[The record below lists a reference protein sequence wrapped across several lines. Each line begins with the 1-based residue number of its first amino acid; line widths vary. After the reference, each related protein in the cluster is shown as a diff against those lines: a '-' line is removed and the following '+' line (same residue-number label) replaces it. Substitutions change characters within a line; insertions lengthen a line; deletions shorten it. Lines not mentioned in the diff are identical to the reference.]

1 MYRKLTFVLIFL
13 IIAVCAV
20 SAVSAADVNV
30 TASDI
35 SEADN
40 ILESPIEEDICS
52 EGQIDAKITPINT
65 EIEYKSGSFSFK
77 ITDMN
82 DTPIANSEM
91 NLRIEG
97 NSFVYNQNNGRTDEN
112 GIATFNYDDLYV
124 QNNKGNNSFVLER
137 MDAGEYTSMLST
149 GNKLIKLPSN
159 RYTLIVKQAEINM
172 SAPDVISYRTLS
184 SVDVTLTNA
193 KTGLPVKDEEIRFYF
208 KEFDINGTMY
218 TNSNGLAS
226 LTMND
231 LKVGKYSVYLSV
243 GGDNIKEVNVLTT
256 YTVKK
261 LTIKPT
267 KLTTTYN
274 SGSTF
279 KISVVDNDN
288 KGVSGVKLKLNI
300 YTGKKYKTAYVT
312 TNSKGIASYKPT
324 NLAKGTHKVV
334 ISSANSDFEA
344 KSVSSSI
351 KINPKTLKLY
361 SAKYKYSEASIL
373 MIGVGLNSKKPID
386 NIKVKVQIY
395 TKSKCKTFNLVSG
408 YDKKSKSHGMIYIIT
423 NKFTAGTHK
432 VKLTVTSPNYKG
444 SATTKLVISKAAA
457 KTKPKFTAVLTKGK
471 EKYV

>member
-1 MYRKLTFVLIFL
+1 MYRKLTLALIFL
-13 IIAVCAV
+13 IITVCAV
-20 SAVSAADVNV
+20 SAVSASENV
-30 TASDI
+30 TDIDIVQDSDI
-35 SEADN
+35 
-40 ILESPIEEDICS
+40 LTTPVEEDILS
-52 EGQIDAKITPINT
+52 EGQIDAKFTPINT
-65 EIEYKSGSFSFK
+65 EIEYKGGSFSFK

-82 DTPIANSEM
+82 DTPIANSDM
-91 NLRIEG
+91 DLKIEG
-97 NSFVYNQNNGRTDEN
+97 NSTAYYRNNAMTDEN

-124 QNNKGNNSFVLER
+124 INNVNNLSVLER
-137 MDAGEYTSMLST
+137 MDAGEYASIVST

-159 RYTLIVKQAEINM
+159 SYTLIVKQAEINM
-172 SAPDVISYRTLS
+172 TAPDVISYKTLS

-218 TNSNGLAS
+218 TNSNGIS
-226 LTMND
+226 SFIMND
-231 LKVGKYSVYLSV
+231 LKVGKYNIYFSV
-243 GGDNIKEVNVLTT
+243 GGDNIKEVSTLAT

-334 ISSANSDFEA
+334 ISSANSNFEA

-373 MIGVGLNSKKPID
+373 MIGVGANSKKPID

>member
-1 MYRKLTFVLIFL
+1 
-13 IIAVCAV
+13 
-20 SAVSAADVNV
+20 
-30 TASDI
+30 
-35 SEADN
+35 
-40 ILESPIEEDICS
+40 
-52 EGQIDAKITPINT
+52 
-65 EIEYKSGSFSFK
+65 
-77 ITDMN
+77 
-82 DTPIANSEM
+82 
-91 NLRIEG
+91 
-97 NSFVYNQNNGRTDEN
+97 
-112 GIATFNYDDLYV
+112 
-124 QNNKGNNSFVLER
+124 
-137 MDAGEYTSMLST
+137 
-149 GNKLIKLPSN
+149 
-159 RYTLIVKQAEINM
+159 
-172 SAPDVISYRTLS
+172 
-184 SVDVTLTNA
+184 
-193 KTGLPVKDEEIRFYF
+193 
-208 KEFDINGTMY
+208 
-218 TNSNGLAS
+218 
-226 LTMND
+226 
-231 LKVGKYSVYLSV
+231 LKAGKYNVYLSI
-243 GGDNIKEVNVLTT
+243 GGDNIKEVNTLVT

-300 YTGKKYKTAYVT
+300 YTGTKYKTAYVT

-334 ISSANSDFEA
+334 ISSADSNYEA

-361 SAKYKYSEASIL
+361 SAKFKYSEASML

-444 SATTKLVISKAAA
+444 SATTKLMISKAAA

>member
-1 MYRKLTFVLIFL
+1 MYRKLTFALIFL
-13 IIAVCAV
+13 IITVCAV
-20 SAVSAADVNV
+20 SSVSAAENV
-30 TASDI
+30 TDIDIVQDSDI
-35 SEADN
+35 
-40 ILESPIEEDICS
+40 LTTPVEEDICS

-65 EIEYKSGSFSFK
+65 EIEYKGGSFSFK

-82 DTPIANSEM
+82 DTPIANSDM
-91 NLRIEG
+91 DLKIKG
-97 NSFVYNQNNGRTDEN
+97 NSFLYNENNGMTDEN
-112 GIATFNYDDLYV
+112 GIVTFNYDDLYV
-124 QNNKGNNSFVLER
+124 RNDKGNNTFIAER
-137 MDAGEYTSMLST
+137 MGAGEYTSSLST
-149 GNKLIKLPSN
+149 GNTLIKLPSN
-159 RYTLIVKQAEINM
+159 SYTLTVKQAVVNM
-172 SAPDVISYRTLS
+172 TAPDVISYKTLS
-184 SVDVTLTNA
+184 SVDVTLINA
-193 KTGLPVKDEEIRFYF
+193 KTGLPVKDEKIRFYF
-208 KEFDINGTMY
+208 KEFDINSTMY
-218 TNSNGLAS
+218 TDNNGIAS

-361 SAKYKYSEASIL
+361 SAKYKYSEASML

-423 NKFTAGTHK
+423 NKFTADTHK
-432 VKLTVTSPNYKG
+432 VKLTVTSQNYKG

>member
-1 MYRKLTFVLIFL
+1 MYRKLTLALIFL

-20 SAVSAADVNV
+20 SSVSASENV
-30 TASDI
+30 TDIDIVQDSDI
-35 SEADN
+35 
-40 ILESPIEEDICS
+40 LTTPVEEDILS

-65 EIEYKSGSFSFK
+65 EIEYKGGSFSFK

-82 DTPIANSEM
+82 DTPIANSDM
-91 NLRIEG
+91 DLKIEG
-97 NSFVYNQNNGRTDEN
+97 DLNSYRVNNGMTNEN
-112 GIATFNYDDLYV
+112 GIVTFNYDDL
-124 QNNKGNNSFVLER
+124 QVLKYKDTSLIPEKLNV
-137 MDAGEYTSMLST
+137 GEYATSLST
-149 GNKLIKLPSN
+149 NNKLIKLPSN
-159 RYTLIVKQAEINM
+159 SYTLIVKQAEINM
-172 SAPDVISYRTLS
+172 TAPDVISYKTLS

-218 TNSNGLAS
+218 TNSNGIS
-226 LTMND
+226 SFIMND
-231 LKVGKYSVYLSV
+231 LKVGKYNIYFSV
-243 GGDNIKEVNVLTT
+243 GGDNIKEVNTLAT

-361 SAKYKYSEASIL
+361 SAKYKYSEASML
-373 MIGVGLNSKKPID
+373 MIGVGANSKKPID
-386 NIKVKVQIY
+386 NVKVKVQIY

>member
-1 MYRKLTFVLIFL
+1 MYRKLTFALIFL
-13 IIAVCAV
+13 IITVCAV
-20 SAVSAADVNV
+20 SSVSAAENV
-30 TASDI
+30 TDIDIVQDSDI
-35 SEADN
+35 
-40 ILESPIEEDICS
+40 LTTPVEEDICS

-65 EIEYKSGSFSFK
+65 EIEYKGGSFSFK

-82 DTPIANSEM
+82 DTPIANSDM
-91 NLRIEG
+91 DLKIEG
-97 NSFVYNQNNGRTDEN
+97 DLNSYQVNNGMTNEN
-112 GIATFNYDDLYV
+112 GIVTFNYDDL
-124 QNNKGNNSFVLER
+124 QVLKYKDTSLIPEKLNV
-137 MDAGEYTSMLST
+137 GEYATSLST
-149 GNKLIKLPSN
+149 NNKLIKLPSN
-159 RYTLIVKQAEINM
+159 SYTLIVKQAEINM
-172 SAPDVISYRTLS
+172 SAPDVISYKTLS

-193 KTGLPVKDEEIRFYF
+193 KTGLPVTDEAIRFYF
-208 KEFDINGTMY
+208 KEFDLNGTMY
-218 TNSNGLAS
+218 TNSRGIAS
-226 LTMND
+226 FPMND
-231 LKVGKYSVYLSV
+231 LKAGKYNVYLSI
-243 GGDNIKEVNVLTT
+243 GGDNIKEVNTLVT

-334 ISSANSDFEA
+334 ISSANSNYEA

-361 SAKYKYSEASIL
+361 SAKFKYSEASML
-373 MIGVGLNSKKPID
+373 MVGVGLNSKKPID

>member
-1 MYRKLTFVLIFL
+1 MYRKLTLALIFL
-13 IIAVCAV
+13 IITVCAV
-20 SAVSAADVNV
+20 SSVSAAENV
-30 TASDI
+30 TDIDIVQDSDI
-35 SEADN
+35 
-40 ILESPIEEDICS
+40 LTTPVEEDICS

-65 EIEYKSGSFSFK
+65 EIEYKGGSFSFK

-82 DTPIANSEM
+82 DTPIANSDM
-91 NLRIEG
+91 DLKIEG
-97 NSFVYNQNNGRTDEN
+97 DLNSYQVNNGMTNEN
-112 GIATFNYDDLYV
+112 GIVTFNYDDL
-124 QNNKGNNSFVLER
+124 QVLKYKDTSLIPEKLNV
-137 MDAGEYTSMLST
+137 GEYATSLST
-149 GNKLIKLPSN
+149 NNKLIKLPSN
-159 RYTLIVKQAEINM
+159 SYTLIVKQAEINM
-172 SAPDVISYRTLS
+172 SAPDVISYKTLS

-193 KTGLPVKDEEIRFYF
+193 KTGLPVTDEAIRFYF
-208 KEFDINGTMY
+208 KEFDLNGTMY
-218 TNSNGLAS
+218 TNSRGIAS
-226 LTMND
+226 FPMND
-231 LKVGKYSVYLSV
+231 LKAGKYNVYLSI
-243 GGDNIKEVNVLTT
+243 GGDNIKEVNTLVT

-334 ISSANSDFEA
+334 ISSANSNYEA

-361 SAKYKYSEASIL
+361 SAKFKYSEASML
-373 MIGVGLNSKKPID
+373 MVGVGLNSKKPID

>member
-1 MYRKLTFVLIFL
+1 MYRKLTFALIFL
-13 IIAVCAV
+13 IITVCAV
-20 SAVSAADVNV
+20 SAVSASENV
-30 TASDI
+30 TDIDIVQDSDI
-35 SEADN
+35 
-40 ILESPIEEDICS
+40 LTTPVEEDILS

-65 EIEYKSGSFSFK
+65 EIEYKGGSFSFK

-82 DTPIANSEM
+82 DTPIANSDM
-91 NLRIEG
+91 DLKIEG
-97 NSFVYNQNNGRTDEN
+97 DLNSYQVNNGMTNEN
-112 GIATFNYDDLYV
+112 GIVTFNYDDLH
-124 QNNKGNNSFVLER
+124 VLKYKDTSLIPEKLNV
-137 MDAGEYTSMLST
+137 GEYATSLST
-149 GNKLIKLPSN
+149 NNKLIKLPSN
-159 RYTLIVKQAEINM
+159 SYTLIVKQAEINM
-172 SAPDVISYRTLS
+172 TAPDVISYKTLS

-208 KEFDINGTMY
+208 KEFDINSTMY
-218 TNSNGLAS
+218 TNSKGLAS

-361 SAKYKYSEASIL
+361 SAKYKYSEASML
-373 MIGVGLNSKKPID
+373 MIGVGANSKKPID
-386 NIKVKVQIY
+386 NVKVKVQIY

>member
-1 MYRKLTFVLIFL
+1 MYRKLTLALIFL

-97 NSFVYNQNNGRTDEN
+97 DSTAYYQNNAMTDEN

-124 QNNKGNNSFVLER
+124 INNKNNLSVLER
-137 MDAGEYTSMLST
+137 IDAGEYTSILST
-149 GNKLIKLPSN
+149 DNKLIKLPSN
-159 RYTLIVKQAEINM
+159 SYTLTVKQAEINM
-172 SAPDVISYRTLS
+172 SAPDVISYKTLS

-193 KTGLPVKDEEIRFYF
+193 KTGLPVTDEAIRFYF
-208 KEFDINGTMY
+208 KEFDLNGTMY
-218 TNSNGLAS
+218 TNSRGIAS
-226 LTMND
+226 FPMND
-231 LKVGKYSVYLSV
+231 LKAGKYNVYLSI
-243 GGDNIKEVNVLTT
+243 GGDNIKEVNTLVT

-288 KGVSGVKLKLNI
+288 KGVGGVKLKLNV
-300 YTGKKYKTAYVT
+300 YTGTKYKTAYVT

-334 ISSANSDFEA
+334 ISSANSNYEA

-351 KINPKTLKLY
+351 KINSKTLKLY
-361 SAKYKYSEASIL
+361 SAKYKYSEASML

-444 SATTKLVISKAAA
+444 SATTKLAISKAAA

>member
-1 MYRKLTFVLIFL
+1 MYRKLTFALIFL
-13 IIAVCAV
+13 IITVCAV
-20 SAVSAADVNV
+20 SSVSAAENV
-30 TASDI
+30 TDIDIVQDSDI
-35 SEADN
+35 
-40 ILESPIEEDICS
+40 LTTPVEEDILS

-65 EIEYKSGSFSFK
+65 EIEYKGGSFSFK

-82 DTPIANSEM
+82 DTPIANSDM
-91 NLRIEG
+91 DLKIKG
-97 NSFVYNQNNGRTDEN
+97 NSFLYNENNGMTDEN
-112 GIATFNYDDLYV
+112 GIVTFNYDDLYV
-124 QNNKGNNSFVLER
+124 RNDKGNNTFIAER
-137 MDAGEYTSMLST
+137 MGAGEYTSSLST
-149 GNKLIKLPSN
+149 GNTLIKLPSN
-159 RYTLIVKQAEINM
+159 SYTLTVKQAVVNM
-172 SAPDVISYRTLS
+172 TAPDVISYKTLS
-184 SVDVTLTNA
+184 SVDVTLINA
-193 KTGLPVKDEEIRFYF
+193 KTGLPVKDEKIRFYF
-208 KEFDINGTMY
+208 KEFDINSTMY
-218 TNSNGLAS
+218 TDNNGIAS

-361 SAKYKYSEASIL
+361 SAKYKYSEASML